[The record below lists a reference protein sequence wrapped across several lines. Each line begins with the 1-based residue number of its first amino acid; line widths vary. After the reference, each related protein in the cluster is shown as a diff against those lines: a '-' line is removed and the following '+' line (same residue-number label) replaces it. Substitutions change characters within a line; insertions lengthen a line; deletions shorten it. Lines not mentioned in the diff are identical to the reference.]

1 MRSSIAPFPSRR
13 TDAGSMP
20 PRWRPIRVE
29 DSPSILLPPG
39 CSSRPTG
46 SAPGAPLHLGGLRLR
61 SSATEA
67 ARIWN
72 EHDRGTHGRHRRADW
87 RRPGCGNGRR
97 GDRSLGEQRHA
108 RHRSVLESRAERPS
122 FPARLGAAILRVARR
137 DRHSLTNYPCLLL
150 EGKIGRT
157 AVVLSGGD
165 WTLVSRVA
173 SSRLHRRTRRLTA
186 TPGSDGTRPGV
197 RGRTCQTRPARVPAR
212 GARLRR
218 YGQGGR
224 EPGAPPA
231 RRPDT
236 VATASRRANG
246 ETDPPLQN

>member
-1 MRSSIAPFPSRR
+1 MQFPADRLR
-13 TDAGSMP
+13 TG
-20 PRWRPIRVE
+20 R
-29 DSPSILLPPG
+29 
-39 CSSRPTG
+39 
-46 SAPGAPLHLGGLRLR
+46 SAPRVRWCYSVPSMRPPIMLIQILAASVAEDRNR
-61 SSATEA
+61 S
-67 ARIWN
+67 R
-72 EHDRGTHGRHRRADW
+72 
-87 RRPGCGNGRR
+87 
-97 GDRSLGEQRHA
+97 EQRHA

-122 FPARLGAAILRVARR
+122 FAARLGAAILRVARR
-137 DRHSLTNYPCLLL
+137 DRHSLSNYPCRLPD
-150 EGKIGRT
+150 GKIGRT